1 MKEITCA
8 QIAAAVERLCVKA
21 SVWLPAD
28 MAMQIE
34 CACDCEVSP
43 EGAAALNDIM
53 ENYKFAAEK
62 NLQSVR
68 TPVWQWFL
76 QRWDRRCT

>member
-21 SVWLPAD
+21 AVWLPAD

-43 EGAAALNDIM
+43 EGAAAVSYTHLDV
-53 ENYKFAAEK
+53 YKRQVIIASP
-62 NLQSVR
+62 LVR
-68 TPVWQWFL
+68 FL
-76 QRWDRRCT
+76 RCK